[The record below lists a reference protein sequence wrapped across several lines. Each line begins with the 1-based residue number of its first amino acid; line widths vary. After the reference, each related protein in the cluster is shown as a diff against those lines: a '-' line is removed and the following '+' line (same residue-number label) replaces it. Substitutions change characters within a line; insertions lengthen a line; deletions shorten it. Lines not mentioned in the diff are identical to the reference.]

1 MFLVLFLQKKRKA
14 LQMKKIAL
22 ILSFIVAIV
31 TSCTVEPND
40 VTAERIQ
47 NQNLIEPTFMSG
59 DLNNVPYV
67 NLRPQTYT
75 GVTSMQ
81 TEVETY
87 QMTPT
92 VQYNYLL
99 LQGSDITLTD
109 APQSTSILIDIRI
122 PECKWAV
129 GTYNLSD
136 DLTTGIN
143 GLDCVARLIEIG
155 GETKTRLV
163 SGSLTITEF
172 NLATST
178 IKGTFNF
185 TYQRRNGSVY
195 EGSYELTNGAFKYK
209 LDAPFFN

>member
-1 MFLVLFLQKKRKA
+1 
-14 LQMKKIAL
+14 MKKIAL
-22 ILSFIVAIV
+22 ILSVIV
-31 TSCTVEPND
+31 TILSSCTVESND
-40 VTAERIQ
+40 SSVERIQ
-47 NQNLIEPTFMSG
+47 NQNIVEPTFMSG
-59 DLNNVPYV
+59 DVNSVSYV

-75 GVTSMQ
+75 GVTSLQ

-87 QMTPT
+87 HMSPIITH
-92 VQYNYLL
+92 NYLL

-109 APQSTSILIDIRI
+109 APQSSSILIDIRI

-136 DLTTGIN
+136 DILTGIN

-155 GETKTRLV
+155 GETKTKIT
-163 SGSLTITEF
+163 SGSITITEF

-185 TYQRRNGSVY
+185 TYQRKNGSVY
-195 EGSYELTNGAFKYK
+195 EGSYQLTNGAFKYK

>member
-1 MFLVLFLQKKRKA
+1 
-14 LQMKKIAL
+14 MKKIAL
-22 ILSFIVAIV
+22 ILSLILVIV
-31 TSCTVEPND
+31 TSCTVEPSD
-40 VTAERIQ
+40 VSVERIQ
-47 NQNLIEPTFMSG
+47 NQNIVEPTFMSG
-59 DLNNVPYV
+59 DLNNVSYV
-67 NLRPQTYT
+67 NLKPQTYT
-75 GVTSMQ
+75 GVTSLQ

-87 QMTPT
+87 HMSPT

-109 APQSTSILIDIRI
+109 LPQATSILIDIRI

-136 DLTTGIN
+136 DLTTGTN
-143 GLDCVARLIEIG
+143 GLDCIARLIEIG
-155 GETKTRLV
+155 GETKTRLT

-172 NLATST
+172 NLST
-178 IKGTFNF
+178 NTVKGTFNF

-195 EGSYELTNGAFKYK
+195 EGSYTLNNGAFKYK